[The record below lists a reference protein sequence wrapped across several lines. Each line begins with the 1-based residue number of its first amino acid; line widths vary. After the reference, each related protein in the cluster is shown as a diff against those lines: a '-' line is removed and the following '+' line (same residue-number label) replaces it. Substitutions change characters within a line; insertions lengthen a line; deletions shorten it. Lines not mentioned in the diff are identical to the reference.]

1 MTDHMT
7 MPKISRLEVVAT
19 GARRRWTP
27 EAKQRIVAESY
38 FVPRNVSATAR
49 RHGMSTSQ
57 LFTWRRL
64 AREGKLG
71 IAEHD
76 VAFVPAIIAEREPVL
91 VGPQADG
98 GVTRSTTRVDTQTPV
113 AGRME
118 IVLAGSRRLIV
129 GSDVESEALARVIAL
144 LERL

>member
-1 MTDHMT
+1 

-38 FVPRNVSATAR
+38 VVPRNVSATAR

-57 LFTWRRL
+57 LFTWRRQ

-76 VAFVPAIIAEREPVL
+76 VAFVPAVIAEHEPVL
-91 VGPQADG
+91 TGPEASG
-98 GVTRSTTRVDTQTPV
+98 GMARSATRDCAQTPV

-118 IVLAGSRRLIV
+118 IVLAGSRRLII
-129 GSDVESEALARVIAL
+129 GSDVESEALARVIAI
-144 LERL
+144 LERR